1 VNVGSTHGVALL
13 TKGLMSCR
21 FQIGKFLGIDLFV
34 HWTFLLLV
42 AYVFFSSIGEGF
54 NVALFMLA
62 QLLGVFFCVTLHEY
76 GHAMA
81 ARRFGI
87 GTADI
92 TLLPIGG
99 VARLHRMPRIPWQEM
114 IVAIAGPAVNVVL
127 VVVLAVVFATQVS
140 EEMLIGLQDLAA
152 GPQEGLEMSQD
163 VATAIDTMFR
173 FPSIA
178 GFLFTMIA
186 VNIMLVLFNLIPAFP
201 MDGGRVLRSFVA
213 MFTNYTMATKIA
225 FRIGF
230 FCAALMIFFSIQ
242 GQSSN
247 PVPIFIGLFV
257 AFAGYSEFKQ
267 VEITEAVRGRVVAEA
282 MICTKTMVSE
292 DLSLKDLA
300 KKWKG
305 TSDRML
311 PVVNAGGHPIGMVQM
326 SKLISS
332 LSQPDSDT
340 KLVSSLIDRNQPLKL
355 VKDSELLEQAL
366 PKLDRRIRQH
376 LVVDD
381 QGVVTGVIDLDT
393 MVQRLCLHDQ
403 ESNDHATAEVRH
415 FDQIN

>member
-1 VNVGSTHGVALL
+1 
-13 TKGLMSCR
+13 
-21 FQIGKFLGIDLFV
+21 
-34 HWTFLLLV
+34 
-42 AYVFFSSIGEGF
+42 
-54 NVALFMLA
+54 
-62 QLLGVFFCVTLHEY
+62 
-76 GHAMA
+76 
-81 ARRFGI
+81 
-87 GTADI
+87 
-92 TLLPIGG
+92 
-99 VARLHRMPRIPWQEM
+99 
-114 IVAIAGPAVNVVL
+114 
-127 VVVLAVVFATQVS
+127 
-140 EEMLIGLQDLAA
+140 
-152 GPQEGLEMSQD
+152 
-163 VATAIDTMFR
+163 
-173 FPSIA
+173 
-178 GFLFTMIA
+178 
-186 VNIMLVLFNLIPAFP
+186 
-201 MDGGRVLRSFVA
+201 
-213 MFTNYTMATKIA
+213 
-225 FRIGF
+225 
-230 FCAALMIFFSIQ
+230 MIFFSIQ

-403 ESNDHATAEVRH
+403 ESNEHTTAEVRH